1 MRFVTPFFLLLAILL
16 AISTSTSGISQADEL
31 EPFTPVDSAG
41 VSALRGELTVELKL
55 TDVKLKTLNIPRLSA
70 ALRNATWKGTKQ
82 SNISVRPE
90 QEYWIVKWS
99 NRPEGADTIVMT
111 FGSKPLLPS
120 ETKPITSQTDGSYL
134 LPAHMATAKG
144 EKIRYEPQSYKNTV
158 GYWVGKN
165 DFASWTINVET
176 AGKFNVA
183 ILQGC
188 GKGQGGSD
196 ARISIFSVESE
207 NANAVVDFQVLE
219 TGHFQNFQWR
229 TIGVVDLD
237 VGLQE
242 LKIEPTKLA
251 NKALMDVRAVHLV
264 RLPSPKK

>member
-1 MRFVTPFFLLLAILL
+1 MRCVTPALLSFVVTFAGVSFEQRL
-16 AISTSTSGISQADEL
+16 SADEL
-31 EPFTPVDSAG
+31 TPFSAADSAG
-41 VSALRGELTVELKL
+41 VSASRGELTVELKL
-55 TDVKLKTLNIPRLSA
+55 TDAKLQTLNIPRLSA

-90 QEYWIVKWS
+90 QEYWVLKWA

-120 ETKPITSQTDGSYL
+120 ETKPITSQTDGSYF

-165 DFASWTINVET
+165 DFASWSLNVET

-196 ARISIFSVESE
+196 ARISVSSVESE
-207 NANAVVDFQVLE
+207 KTNAVVDFQVLE

-229 TIGVVDLD
+229 TIGVVDLGA
-237 VGLQE
+237 GLQT
-242 LKIEPTKLA
+242 LKIEPTKFA

-264 RLPSPKK
+264 RLPAAKK